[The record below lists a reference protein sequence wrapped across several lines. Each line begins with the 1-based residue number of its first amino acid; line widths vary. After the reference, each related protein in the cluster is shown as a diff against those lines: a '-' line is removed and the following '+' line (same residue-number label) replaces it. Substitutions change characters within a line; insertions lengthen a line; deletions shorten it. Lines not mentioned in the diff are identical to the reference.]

1 MFSSG
6 NAESTDNLRF
16 LNSLTDP
23 CEKIEKAEPKD
34 IPEILPH
41 LLNCIRM
48 IWTLSRFYNTEE
60 KLTGLLRKVSNE
72 IINRCC
78 AKISLDEI
86 FKGDVVASMQ
96 VGRRPLNTTLL
107 NQHMTTLLY
116 NL

>member
-1 MFSSG
+1 
-6 NAESTDNLRF
+6 
-16 LNSLTDP
+16 
-23 CEKIEKAEPKD
+23 
-34 IPEILPH
+34 
-41 LLNCIRM
+41 M

-96 VGRRPLNTTLL
+96 V
-107 NQHMTTLLY
+107 
-116 NL
+116 